1 MEPTILNCSHTF
13 CLSCIRQW
21 KATNDIDLKTNELC
35 PICRDKI
42 TTESRNAVVSN
53 VIEKIIETLSLYEQ
67 KQRRHLIEERRKNL
81 IKLINSSKTVENR
94 AVTRAQNSDAELL
107 SILLVSGSSL
117 SPTVIRR
124 AVISN
129 GTNSERTI
137 TATPVSR
144 TSVSR
149 TSASRTPVSRTPV
162 SRASVSRTSVSR
174 ASVSRT
180 SVSIIPHS
188 NPANSTPVNSHQS
201 NSGPRRSFRTILDP
215 ASSRRANLRQRN
227 SVPTAS
233 TYNLRPINLNS
244 SSANSRQSNSVP
256 SDSRTCLRYN
266 LRPIRVRRN

>member
-1 MEPTILNCSHTF
+1 MEATILNCSHTF

-42 TTESRNAVVSN
+42 TTESRNAVVDN
-53 VIEKIIETLSLYEQ
+53 VVEKIIETLSCDEQ
-67 KQRRHLIEERRKNL
+67 KQRSHLIEERRKNL
-81 IKLINSSKTVENR
+81 IKLINSNKTVENH

-137 TATPVSR
+137 TTTPVSRTPVSRTPVSR

-149 TSASRTPVSRTPV
+149 TSVSRTPV
-162 SRASVSRTSVSR
+162 SRATF
-174 ASVSRT
+174 SRT
-180 SVSIIPHS
+180 SVSITPHS

-201 NSGPRRSFRTILDP
+201 NSGPRRSFRTILDS
-215 ASSRRANLRQRN
+215 ANSRRANVRQRN

-244 SSANSRQSNSVP
+244 SSANSRRNNSVP
-256 SDSRTCLRYN
+256 NDSRTCLRYN
-266 LRPIRVRRN
+266 LRPMRVRRN

>member
-1 MEPTILNCSHTF
+1 MEATILNCSHTF

-21 KATNDIDLKTNELC
+21 KATDDIDLKTNELC

-42 TTESRNAVVSN
+42 TTESRNAVVDN
-53 VIEKIIETLSLYEQ
+53 VVEKIIETLSCDEQ

-81 IKLINSSKTVENR
+81 IKLINSNKTVENH
-94 AVTRAQNSDAELL
+94 AVTHAQNSDAELL

-137 TATPVSR
+137 TTPVSRTPVSR

-149 TSASRTPVSRTPV
+149 T
-162 SRASVSRTSVSR
+162 
-174 ASVSRT
+174 SVSRT

-215 ASSRRANLRQRN
+215 ANSRRANVRQRN

-233 TYNLRPINLNS
+233 TYNLRQINLNS